1 MKEIRDA
8 VIQLMDKHPVL
19 TKLKGD
25 DWYSVEDSITNLI
38 HSITGTKDTTYQEE
52 IVYPTQLDKE
62 LSHEP
67 SEFEEKIFRK
77 VKRYYQLEDLQTMLS
92 EDAEEDYG
100 TWNEETHQK
109 IKNKASTIINR
120 YDDFLDYDWR
130 TALKEAIDYVVTW

>member
-8 VIQLMDKHPVL
+8 VIQLMEKHPVL

-52 IVYPTQLDKE
+52 IVYPTQLDEE

-67 SEFEEKIFRK
+67 SDFEEKIFRK
-77 VKRYYQLEDLQTMLS
+77 VKRHYQLEDLQTILS
-92 EDAEEDYG
+92 EDAEENYD
-100 TWNEETHQK
+100 TWNAETHQK
-109 IKNKASTIINR
+109 IKNKASSIINR
-120 YDDFLDYDWR
+120 YDDFLEYDWR
-130 TALKEAIDYVVTW
+130 IALKEAIDYVVKW